1 MSEITLQVNGK
12 PVSCSSQTHL
22 PKVLEQLG
30 LNPRLIAVEYNGE
43 ILHRQYWEAT
53 ELQDGDR
60 LEIVTIVGG
69 GSEKI
74 EILIPQAWLINY
86 EALAQKKG
94 IALTE
99 LLTEAIGQYINRTQN
114 NTNASVPVTVI
125 AQENNDEWEDEPD
138 EILTDFLPR

>member
-12 PVSCSSQTHL
+12 PIACLAQTYL

-43 ILHRQYWEAT
+43 ILHRQYWDAT
-53 ELQDGDR
+53 EVHDGDR

-69 GSEKI
+69 GSQKI
-74 EILIPQAWLINY
+74 EIRIPEAWLMQY
-86 EALAQKKG
+86 QVLAKQQDVS
-94 IALTE
+94 LTE
-99 LLTEAIGQYINRTQN
+99 LLQNAIGQYISSTVTQP
-114 NTNASVPVTVI
+114 TSSVPVTVI
-125 AQENNDEWEDEPD
+125 TEDEDEWEDEPD

>member
-12 PVSCSSQTHL
+12 PVFCPAQAHL

-53 ELQDGDR
+53 KLHDGDR

-69 GSEKI
+69 GAENLKI
-74 EILIPQAWLINY
+74 SIPQAWMVQYEVLAKQKGIPVTDLLQ
-86 EALAQKKG
+86 EAL
-94 IALTE
+94 
-99 LLTEAIGQYINRTQN
+99 GQYI
-114 NTNASVPVTVI
+114 SS
-125 AQENNDEWEDEPD
+125 ENNLTSVSVHLIVTSEEDDEEDEPD